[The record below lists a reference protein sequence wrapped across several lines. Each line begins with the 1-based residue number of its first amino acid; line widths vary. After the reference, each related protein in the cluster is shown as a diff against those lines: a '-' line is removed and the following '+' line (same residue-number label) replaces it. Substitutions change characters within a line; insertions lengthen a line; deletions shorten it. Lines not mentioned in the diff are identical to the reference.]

1 MLPQNNNHLF
11 HIQQRY
17 LELMRQI
24 EASEGEITPE
34 IDQAL
39 QLSQEELQGAAI
51 DIGFIIKKLD
61 YDEDVV
67 AQEIERLTNL
77 KHKITKGKELL
88 KNRLSQSMQLFGI
101 ERIDSPTLKLSFR
114 KSVAVEISDEMEIPA
129 AYFNQ
134 PPPKPDKTK
143 IKEAIKAG
151 ELVPGAELVE
161 RKNLQVK

>member
-1 MLPQNNNHLF
+1 MLPQNNNLF

-17 LELMRQI
+17 LDLLHLI
-24 EASEGEITPE
+24 DEAEGEITPE

-39 QLSQEELQGAAI
+39 TLSQTELQEAAI
-51 DIGFIIKKLD
+51 NIGFVIKNME
-61 YDEDVV
+61 YNEDVV

-77 KHKITKGKELL
+77 KHKITKGRELL

-134 PPPKPDKTK
+134 PPPKPDKTR
-143 IKEAIKAG
+143 IKEALKAG
-151 ELVPGAELVE
+151 QEITGAELVE
-161 RKNLQVK
+161 RKNLQIR

>member
-1 MLPQNNNHLF
+1 MLLQNNNLF

-17 LELMRQI
+17 LDLMRLIQ
-24 EASEGEITPE
+24 EAEGEITPE

-39 QLSQEELQGAAI
+39 AISQTELQEAAI
-51 DIGFIIKKLD
+51 NIGFVIKNLD
-61 YDEDVV
+61 YNEDVV
-67 AQEIERLTNL
+67 AREIERLTDL

-101 ERIDSPTLKLSFR
+101 ERIDSPTLQLSFR

-134 PPPKPDKTK
+134 PLPKPDKTK

-151 ELVPGAELVE
+151 EQVPGAELIE
-161 RKNLQVK
+161 RKNLQIK

>member
-1 MLPQNNNHLF
+1 MLPQNNNLYN
-11 HIQQRY
+11 IQRRY
-17 LELMRQI
+17 LDILRMVE
-24 EASEGEITPE
+24 EADGEITPE

-39 QLSQEELQGAAI
+39 TLTQSEMQEAAI
-51 DIGFIIKKLD
+51 NIGFLIKSLD
-61 YDEDVV
+61 YNEEVLD
-67 AQEIERLTNL
+67 AEIQRLTNL
-77 KHKITKGKELL
+77 KHKVTKGKELL
-88 KNRLSQSMQLFGI
+88 KNRLSASMQLFGI

-151 ELVPGAELVE
+151 EQVPGAELVE
-161 RKNLQVK
+161 RKNLQIK